1 MTTDS
6 TDPRSLL
13 ESLGALRREVA
24 QLADRLTAIET
35 AGTSRPV
42 VKLPNTPPAPVK
54 SLSEELIGVISAAI
68 AAYLGVLPHIRQ
80 ISLVGGDSWA
90 QQGRVTIQASHT
102 FEIRHD

>member
-6 TDPRSLL
+6 TDQRSQL
-13 ESLGALRREVA
+13 ESLDALRREVA
-24 QLADRLTAIET
+24 QLTDRLSAIET
-35 AGTSRPV
+35 AGASTPLAMSPS
-42 VKLPNTPPAPVK
+42 KPPAPVTGV
-54 SLSEELIGVISAAI
+54 SEELIGVISAAI